1 MGWVLRAFKSRATD
15 LRADEFRPGATLF
28 SDPDAFACRVGIQKH
43 TFARHQFRLQQRQ
56 GRAQSGAKGYLRALD
71 LGLGRND

>member
-1 MGWVLRAFKSRATD
+1 MHWIKTLCV
-15 LRADEFRPGATLF
+15 GASGLALF
-28 SDPDAFACRVGIQKH
+28 ADPDALASGVGIQKH
-43 TFARHQFRLQQRQ
+43 TFARPQLRLQQRQ